1 MRWKS
6 DSSGK
11 LHTNADCLSRFP
23 LTSSDTNDEEICVTI
38 GVQNSVNNELFTS
51 EDLDE
56 LTAKQKNNH
65 LCGNIITNLENNR
78 SVGRR
83 YFLKM
88 GHHSKLNVL
97 GVRHIFACVFLQKTL
112 ILF

>member
-65 LCGNIITNLENNR
+65 LYNTDFCFAKKKKTIQLAR
-78 SVGRR
+78 FRKR
-83 YFLKM
+83 
-88 GHHSKLNVL
+88 L
-97 GVRHIFACVFLQKTL
+97 GVLR
-112 ILF
+112 